1 MSAAYQQIEQ
11 QEAAFATAREKFF
24 ALQQYMGSELSM
36 RLSHD
41 QIESYVIER
50 TREIARDVVQGHLD
64 LRAIAEESVRVT
76 GSDGVERK
84 QHRSTSRR
92 LRLLVGNVTI
102 HRLLYQAAGVDGL
115 APQDGALSLAQDSFS
130 MGVRRRVVEEAV
142 RGSFD
147 EVVERLDSTTGA
159 HVGKRQAERLVL
171 AAAVDFEEFYSTQ
184 PWEQESNEQLLILT
198 FDGAGIIM
206 RLEGLR
212 EQTRKKA
219 EQDALQPQLWPEH
232 LKAGEKP
239 NHKRMA
245 EVASVYSVEPYIRK
259 ADDIISD
266 LASIRLVH
274 PQEPSRR
281 PRPVNKRVWASVER
295 EMSDVID
302 EGFREALRRDP
313 EQQRHWVVLVDGHTQ
328 QLEAIV
334 AAAKH
339 HAVKITI
346 ICDFIHVMEYLWK
359 AAYCFHAP
367 GSDEARL
374 WVTKRTRMLLEGV
387 DASQVAAGMRRSA
400 TRQGLARRKAVDVC
414 ARYLKKRRTFLRY
427 GDALAAGLPIA
438 SGAIEGACRHLVRD
452 RLDCCGAR
460 WNVNGAEA
468 ILKLRALASSGDLD
482 DYWTFHLARER
493 ERNHADLYANAT
505 VPNPIPATRLRR
517 IK

>member
-11 QEAAFATAREKFF
+11 QEAAFSSAREKFF
-24 ALQQYMGSELSM
+24 ALQQYMGSESSM
-36 RLSHD
+36 RLTHT
-41 QIESYVIER
+41 QLEAYVVER

-64 LRAIAEESVRVT
+64 LRAIAEQPVRVV
-76 GSDGVERK
+76 GSDGVERN
-84 QHRSTSRR
+84 QRRSASKR
-92 LRLLVGNVTI
+92 LRLLVGDVTVQ
-102 HRLLYQAAGVDGL
+102 RLLYQACGVDGL
-115 APQDGALSLAQDSFS
+115 SPQDGALSLAQDGFS
-130 MGVRRRVVEEAV
+130 MGVRRRVVEEAI

-159 HVGKRQAERLVL
+159 HVAKRQAEQLVL

-184 PWEQESNEQLLILT
+184 PWQEESHEQLLILT
-198 FDGAGIIM
+198 FDGAGVIM

-212 EQTRKKA
+212 EQTRVKA
-219 EQDALQPQLWPEH
+219 EQDAAQPQVWPEH
-232 LKAGEKP
+232 LGTGEKA
-239 NHKRMA
+239 NRKRMA
-245 EVASVYSVEPYIRK
+245 EVASVYSVEPYIRT
-259 ADDIISD
+259 ADDIISEM
-266 LASIRLVH
+266 ASIRMVR
-274 PQEPSRR
+274 PRRSSSR

-302 EGFREALRRDP
+302 EGFHEARRRDP
-313 EQQRHWVVLVDGHTQ
+313 EQRRHWVVLVDGQTQ

-334 AAAKH
+334 AAAKRH
-339 HAVKITI
+339 DVKVTI

-359 AAYCFHAP
+359 AAHCFHDP
-367 GSDEARL
+367 GSNEARL
-374 WVTKRTRMLLEGV
+374 WVAERARMLLEGA

-414 ARYLKKRRTFLRY
+414 ARYLKKRRNYLRY

-482 DYWTFHLARER
+482 DYWSFHLASEHK
-493 ERNHADLYANAT
+493 RNHAALYASGT
-505 VPNPIPATRLRR
+505 VPNPIPTARLRR